1 MSPPHEPNAAG
12 ASALDR
18 VAPASARG
26 PATRPNAS
34 WAPIAALAL
43 GIATLVSSEFLPA
56 SVLPTM
62 AADIGVSEGV
72 AGLAVA
78 ATAVAGAVT
87 APTIGL
93 ALPRADRRRV
103 LIGLLVLATV
113 SNLTVAVAPGFG
125 VLLVARLL
133 LGAAI
138 AGYWAFA
145 FRAGVSAVPGRDHVV
160 STALAAG
167 VSVAT
172 VVAVPVGSAAG
183 DAIGWRVVF
192 LAAAAL
198 GAVST
203 LALAASLPPVAAPP
217 SSGLAV
223 LREALANRRLTGGL
237 AGVMLVALGNFAAYP
252 YIRVAIDGV
261 AGDGAAWL
269 LLAWGVAGLAG
280 NLAAGAQSGRL
291 RLATAAAPMLLAVGL
306 TLAAGAAAGG
316 VLALGIVVWGFAFN
330 MVPVLTQL
338 WVTRVEP
345 RHAESA
351 LALQVTAFQVAITVG
366 AVVGGVLVDAYDVQV
381 ALLLGAVSATAGGLA
396 FALLRVTGPSHP

>member
-1 MSPPHEPNAAG
+1 MS
-12 ASALDR
+12 
-18 VAPASARG
+18 
-26 PATRPNAS
+26 S
-34 WAPIAALAL
+34 WAPIVALSL

-62 AADIGVSEGV
+62 ADDLGVSEGV

-93 ALPRADRRRV
+93 ALPRADRRRM
-103 LIGLLVLATV
+103 LIGLLALATV
-113 SNLTVAVAPGFG
+113 SNLTVAVAPSFA

-133 LGAAI
+133 LGISI
-138 AGYWAFA
+138 AGYWSFA
-145 FRAGVSAVPGRDHVV
+145 FRVGVSAVPGRDHVV

-172 VVAVPVGSAAG
+172 VIAVPVGSVAG

-198 GAVST
+198 SAISTAAV
-203 LALAASLPPVAAPP
+203 AAELPPVAAPP
-217 SSGLAV
+217 SSGLTM
-223 LREALANRRLTGGL
+223 LRGAFANRLLIGGIV
-237 AGVMLVALGNFAAYP
+237 GVMLVALGNFAAYP
-252 YIRVAIDGV
+252 YIRVAIDDV
-261 AGDGAAWL
+261 AHGGTAWL

-280 NLAAGAQSGRL
+280 NLTAGAQSGRL
-291 RLATAAAPMLLAVGL
+291 RLASAGAPVLLAVGL
-306 TLAAGAAAGG
+306 TLSAGADGAA
-316 VLALGIVVWGFAFN
+316 VLALGIVAWGFAFN

-338 WVTRVEP
+338 WVTRVET

-351 LALQVTAFQVAITVG
+351 LALQVTAFQVAITLG
-366 AVVGGVLVDAYDVQV
+366 AIVGGALVDLYDAQV
-381 ALLLGAVSATAGGLA
+381 ALLLGAVCATAGGLL
-396 FALLRVTGPSHP
+396 FGLLRVPGLPRGRGRIQG

>member
-1 MSPPHEPNAAG
+1 
-12 ASALDR
+12 
-18 VAPASARG
+18 
-26 PATRPNAS
+26 
-34 WAPIAALAL
+34 
-43 GIATLVSSEFLPA
+43 
-56 SVLPTM
+56 M

>member
-1 MSPPHEPNAAG
+1 V
-12 ASALDR
+12 AL
-18 VAPASARG
+18 S
-26 PATRPNAS
+26 
-34 WAPIAALAL
+34 L

-62 AADIGVSEGV
+62 AADLGVSEGV

-93 ALPRADRRRV
+93 ALPRADRRRM
-103 LIGLLVLATV
+103 LIGLLAVATL
-113 SNLTVAVAPGFG
+113 SNLTVAVAPSFAL
-125 VLLVARLL
+125 LLVARLL
-133 LGAAI
+133 LGISI
-138 AGYWAFA
+138 AGYWSFA

-172 VVAVPVGSAAG
+172 VIAVPVGSAAG

-192 LAAAAL
+192 LAAAVLSAISTA
-198 GAVST
+198 AV
-203 LALAASLPPVAAPP
+203 AAKLPPVAAPP
-217 SSGLAV
+217 SSGLTM
-223 LREALANRRLTGGL
+223 LREAFANRLLVGGI

-252 YIRVAIDGV
+252 YIRVAIDDV
-261 AGDGAAWL
+261 APGRTAWL

-291 RLATAAAPMLLAVGL
+291 RLATAGAPVLLAVGL
-306 TLAAGAAAGG
+306 TLSAGAEGAG

-338 WVTRVEP
+338 WVTRVET

-351 LALQVTAFQVAITVG
+351 LALQVTAFQVAITLG
-366 AVVGGVLVDAYDVQV
+366 AIVGGALVDLYDAQV
-381 ALLLGAVSATAGGLA
+381 ALLLGAVCAAAGGLL
-396 FALLRVTGPSHP
+396 FGLLRVPGLAGR

>member
-1 MSPPHEPNAAG
+1 MSPQRE
-12 ASALDR
+12 SAP
-18 VAPASARG
+18 VAP
-26 PATRPNAS
+26 PTRPDLTPTTS
-34 WAPIAALAL
+34 WAPIVALSL

-62 AADIGVSEGV
+62 AADLGVSEGV

-93 ALPRADRRRV
+93 ALPRADRRHMLV
-103 LIGLLVLATV
+103 GLLAVATL
-113 SNLTVAVAPGFG
+113 SNLAVAVAPSFA
-125 VLLVARLL
+125 VLLIARLL
-133 LGAAI
+133 LGISI
-138 AGYWAFA
+138 AGYWSFA

-172 VVAVPVGSAAG
+172 VIAVPVGSAVG

-192 LAAAAL
+192 VAAAAL
-198 GAVST
+198 SAISTAAV
-203 LALAASLPPVAAPP
+203 AAKLPAVAAPS
-217 SSGLAV
+217 SSGLTM
-223 LREALANRRLTGGL
+223 LREAFANRLLVGGI

-252 YIRVAIDGV
+252 YIRVAIDDVTRG
-261 AGDGAAWL
+261 GTAWL
-269 LLAWGVAGLAG
+269 LLAWGLAGLAG

-291 RLATAAAPMLLAVGL
+291 RLATAGAPMLLAVGL
-306 TLAAGAAAGG
+306 TLSAGAEGSG
-316 VLALGIVVWGFAFN
+316 VLALGIVAWGFAFN

-338 WVTRVEP
+338 WVTRVET

-351 LALQVTAFQVAITVG
+351 LALQVTAFQVAITLG
-366 AVVGGVLVDAYDVQV
+366 AIVGGALVDLYDAQV
-381 ALLLGAVSATAGGLA
+381 ALLLGAVCAAAGGLL
-396 FALLRVTGPSHP
+396 FGLLRVPGLPGR